1 MENLSEAITS
11 AILGFAPNAQILML
25 FLFSYGEGLPI
36 VGTILPGGTIAI
48 LAGSLSQKGV
58 FPIHIA
64 FTAVTIG
71 SFLGDMTGFILGR
84 KSRKI
89 GFVKRL
95 IEKESWQKN
104 WEIFD
109 RNFFII
115 VVFGKLVPGI
125 RSAPSLL
132 FGARNIN
139 FKKYAF
145 YSLLGSC
152 LWGFLGIFAGSLI
165 TKILGKSA
173 IPFIVAVL
181 ILAVITAVVGL
192 ILKNKKKKI

>member
-1 MENLSEAITS
+1 MENLSETITS

-48 LAGSLSQKGV
+48 LAGSLSQNRV
-58 FPIHIA
+58 FPAHVA
-64 FTAVTIG
+64 LLAVIIG
-71 SFLGDMTGFILGR
+71 SFLGDITGFMLGR

-145 YSLLGSC
+145 YSFLGSC
-152 LWGFLGIFAGSLI
+152 LWGFLGIFAGSII

-173 IPFIVAVL
+173 IPFIIAVL
-181 ILAVITAVVGL
+181 ILAVIVTITGL
-192 ILKNKKKKI
+192 VLKNRKRKS